1 MKSIHNM
8 TKTELVEHIMNQK
21 NKQTVGFAN
30 KFADGNLQ
38 VKLAFTPETL
48 QSFMTQVEDGWCHIS
63 AQFIPNS
70 NPTSGWHVAESFVET
85 FQEANARR
93 ASSEK
98 DNGYRFQPFMGESTQ
113 EAQDSEANGN
123 Q

>member
-8 TKTELVEHIMNQK
+8 TKTELVAYIENQK
-21 NKQTVGFAN
+21 NNQTVGFAN